1 MSFSSCQITSTI
13 CKGCRDNVGGIKA
26 AYIVAGCVT
35 GTTVDANGKILTVG
49 ATGGTVYEFQVE
61 KNTSVFVETITPS
74 LENGT
79 IFYQQDLTL
88 VFFKLQQAIRNQ
100 IRLLGQNT
108 NLKVFVQTN
117 DGSYWYLGED
127 FGMFLSAGT
136 GESGTTFGD
145 RNGYSITLQGLEKEP
160 ARELANDLS
169 SSLVGLSLVSCTGC

>member
-26 AYIVAGCVT
+26 AYIVAGCIT
-35 GTTVDANGKILTVG
+35 GTTTDANGKILTVG

-100 IRLLGQNT
+100 LRLLGQNT
-108 NLKVFVQTN
+108 NLKVFVETN
-117 DGSYWYLGED
+117 DGSYWFLGED
-127 FGMFLSAGT
+127 FGMYLSAGS

-160 ARELANDLS
+160 ARELAGTLQS
-169 SSLVGLSLVSCTGC
+169 TLVGLSLVSCTGC

>member
-1 MSFSSCQITSTI
+1 MSFSSCQITSTL

-35 GTTVDANGKILTVG
+35 GTTEDGDGKILTVG

-61 KNTSVFVETITPS
+61 KNTSLFVETITPS

-79 IFYQQDLTL
+79 VFYQQDLTL

-100 IRLLGQNT
+100 IRLLAQNT
-108 NLKVFVQTN
+108 NLKVFVETN
-117 DGSYWYLGED
+117 DGSYWYLGQD
-127 FGMFLSAGT
+127 FGMFLSAGS

-145 RNGYSITLQGLEKEP
+145 RNGYSIGLQGLEREP
-160 ARELANDLS
+160 ARELANSLS
-169 SSLVGLSLVSCTGC
+169 STLVGLTLTSCSGC

>member
-1 MSFSSCQITSTI
+1 MSFSNCLTTSSI

-26 AYIVAGCVT
+26 AYVIAGCVT
-35 GTTVDANGKILTVG
+35 GVTENAAGEILTVG

-61 KNTSVFVETITPS
+61 KNTSNFIETITPS

-79 IFYQQDLTL
+79 VFYQQDLTL

-100 IRLLGQNT
+100 LRLLAQNT
-108 NLKVFVQTN
+108 NLKVFVETN
-117 DGSYWYLGED
+117 DGSIFYLGED

-136 GESGTTFGD
+136 GESGTAFGD

-160 ARELANDLS
+160 ARELAGPLAS
-169 SSLVGLSLVSCTGC
+169 TLVGLSLVPCTGC

>member
-1 MSFSSCQITSTI
+1 MSFSSCYTTSSI

-26 AYIVAGCVT
+26 AYVIAGCVT
-35 GTTVDANGKILTVG
+35 GVTENGTGEILTVG

-61 KNTSVFVETITPS
+61 KNTSNFIETITPS

-79 IFYQQDLTL
+79 VFYQQDLTL

-100 IRLLGQNT
+100 LRLLAQNT
-108 NLKVFVQTN
+108 NLKVFVETN
-117 DGSYWYLGED
+117 DGSIFYLGED

-136 GESGTTFGD
+136 GESGTAFGD

-160 ARELANDLS
+160 ARQLAGSLS
-169 SSLVGLSLVSCTGC
+169 STLVGLSLVPCSGC

>member
-1 MSFSSCQITSTI
+1 MSFSNCLTTSSI

-26 AYIVAGCVT
+26 AYVIAGCVT
-35 GTTVDANGKILTVG
+35 GVTTNGDDKIVTVG

-61 KNTSVFVETITPS
+61 KNTSNFIETITPS

-79 IFYQQDLTL
+79 VFYQQDLTL

-100 IRLLGQNT
+100 LRLLAQNT
-108 NLKVFVQTN
+108 NLKVFVETN
-117 DGSYWYLGED
+117 DGSIFYLGED

-160 ARELANDLS
+160 AKELAGPLAS
-169 SSLVGLSLVSCTGC
+169 TLVGLTLSPCTGC

>member
-1 MSFSSCQITSTI
+1 MSFSSCQITSTL

-26 AYIVAGCVT
+26 AYIVAGCITGVT
-35 GTTVDANGKILTVG
+35 TNGTGEILTVG

-61 KNTSVFVETITPS
+61 KNTSMFVETITPS

-100 IRLLGQNT
+100 VRLLAQNT
-108 NLKVFVQTN
+108 NLKVFVETN
-117 DGSYWYLGED
+117 DGSYWYLGQD
-127 FGMFLSAGT
+127 FGMFLSAGS

-145 RNGYSITLQGLEKEP
+145 RNGYSIQLQGLEREP
-160 ARELANDLS
+160 ARELANSLS
-169 SSLVGLSLVSCTGC
+169 STLVGLELVSCSGC

>member
-1 MSFSSCQITSTI
+1 MSFSNCLTTSTI

-26 AYIVAGCVT
+26 AYVIAGCVT
-35 GTTVDANGKILTVG
+35 GVTENASGEILTVG

-61 KNTSVFVETITPS
+61 KNTSNFIETITPS

-79 IFYQQDLTL
+79 VFYQQDLTL

-100 IRLLGQNT
+100 LRLLAQNT
-108 NLKVFVQTN
+108 NLKVFVETN
-117 DGSYWYLGED
+117 DGSIFYLGED

-136 GESGTTFGD
+136 GESGTAFGD

-160 ARELANDLS
+160 ARELAGSLTS
-169 SSLVGLSLVSCTGC
+169 TLVGLTLTPCTGC